1 MCGGKN
7 NAPDTAAIAL
17 PATKD
22 GEDSSLKRGADDVL
36 DQAVIGDPGLG
47 A

>member
-1 MCGGKN
+1 MCDGED
-7 NAPDTAAIAL
+7 NAPDASAIAH

-22 GEDSSLKRGADDVL
+22 GEDSSLKRCADNGL
-36 DQAVIGDPGLG
+36 DELVIGNASLG